1 MLLVEEEEEKEEKEE
16 KEEEVLV
23 LVEEEAARQIN
34 DWERSCSGSAS
45 VWGGRKTGEEPVL
58 ASGHTV
64 NTGLKHLFSDR
75 HVQLLEMSAGSSE
88 TRGMMA

>member
-1 MLLVEEEEEKEEKEE
+1 MLLVEEEEEEE

-58 ASGHTV
+58 ASGHRV

-75 HVQLLEMSAGSSE
+75 HVQLLEMSASE

>member
-1 MLLVEEEEEKEEKEE
+1 MLLVEEEEEEEE

-58 ASGHTV
+58 ASGHRV
-64 NTGLKHLFSDR
+64 NTGLKHLFSER